1 MIFLRW
7 LRFSSSKRMINDFS
21 YCSFKRVPYYFSS
34 SSSKAYFYAIDS
46 FKALSFV
53 FLLFSYLMTEMLS
66 ISLFLVIFSI
76 FSKIFRLLIFR
87 HFVSSSSFSIV
98 CLRLASFPT
107 KLNHY
112 SSFFLLAE
120 RLDFSFSLSS
130 TNILSILWVNPSI
143 RVILSCFSVESSLIF
158 F

>member
-1 MIFLRW
+1 MTFLRW
-7 LRFSSSKRMINDFS
+7 LRFSSSKRMIKDFS
-21 YCSFKRVPYYFSS
+21 YCSFKRVPFYFSS

-46 FKALSFV
+46 FKAFSLV

-66 ISLFLVIFSI
+66 ISLFLVNFSI
-76 FSKIFRLLIFR
+76 FSKVLRLFIFK

-98 CLRLASFPT
+98 YLRLASFPT
-107 KLNHY
+107 KVNHY
-112 SSFFLLAE
+112 SSFFLLAD
-120 RLDFSFSLSS
+120 RFDFSFSLSS
-130 TNILSILWVNPSI
+130 INSLSILWVNPSI